1 VVLKTVKARITPK
14 PRPSFFLSV
23 SLILPEQ
30 HAAFPVVC
38 GVKRVVHFLCSSSDA
53 LTLMPSLSVQVISG
67 ICSGLFNA
75 KSLVVE
81 GLYRYIGSHGVFLQ
95 GQGKNPHVYTRRVD
109 FTVHLSDLR
118 RRYRSRSLTMP

>member
-1 VVLKTVKARITPK
+1 
-14 PRPSFFLSV
+14 V
-23 SLILPEQ
+23 SLALRDVLSAACATPAILLVISPLPC
-30 HAAFPVVC
+30 AASLVC

-75 KSLVVE
+75 KSLVIE

-95 GQGKNPHVYTRRVD
+95 GQGKNPHVYTRRID
-109 FTVHLSDLR
+109 FTVHLS
-118 RRYRSRSLTMP
+118 